1 MRSLFLLLGS
11 VAMVATPAT
20 LSAQYGGRVLSPRY
34 VQEAQQD
41 HPKLVEE
48 FGGAETGSRASYV
61 ESVGRRVAAFSG
73 VNPGAYR
80 FTVLNSAVENAFA
93 TPGGYIYITRQ
104 LMGLMDNE
112 SELAF
117 ALGHEIGHVAGNHA
131 QARQSYA
138 QRNTILGVLGAVF
151 GSVIGAGGFGDLL
164 SRGAMQAAQMSTLSF
179 SRDQEYQAD
188 TLGMRYVVSAGYDPA
203 GAAGVL
209 GAITRATALEA
220 RIQGRDNR
228 QTPEWAS
235 THPLGTNRVQ
245 RAFAAARQTG
255 RLGSGLRNRDQFLD
269 QLEGVFVDDDPAQ
282 GVIDGRTFTHP
293 DLRIFFAVPQG
304 YLMQNGTTAV
314 SISGTA
320 GKAQFSGGRY
330 DGSLETYIGQ
340 LLQALSGGQVR
351 LSVPPAQ
358 RTTING
364 IPAAYT
370 TGRAATSSG
379 AVDVSVFAYQW
390 SPNTVYHFVTIT
402 RGGAGVGPFVPMVES
417 IRRIAP
423 NEAANIRPRIIDV
436 HTVVP
441 GDTVQSLASRMAYRT
456 FQLDRFLSLNN
467 LAANSRLTPG
477 QKVKLIV
484 YGSRRG

>member
-11 VAMVATPAT
+11 AAMVATPAV
-20 LSAQYGGRVLSPRY
+20 LSAQSAGRVLSPRY
-34 VQEAQQD
+34 VQEAQRD
-41 HPKLVEE
+41 HPELVEE
-48 FGGAETGSRASYV
+48 FGGAETGQRGAYV
-61 ESVGRRVAAFSG
+61 ESVGRRVAAPSG
-73 VNPGAYR
+73 VNPNAYR
-80 FTVLNSAVENAFA
+80 FTLLNSAVENAFA

-104 LMGLMDNE
+104 LMALMDNE

-117 ALGHEIGHVAGNHA
+117 ALGHEVGHVAGNHA
-131 QARQSYA
+131 QARQAYS
-138 QRNTILGVLGAVF
+138 RRSSVLGVLGAIL
-151 GSVIGAGGFGDLL
+151 GSVVGGGFG
-164 SRGAMQAAQMSTLSF
+164 SAIAQMSQQRSQLATLSF

-188 TLGMRYVVSAGYDPA
+188 TLGMRYLVSAGYDPA

-209 GAITRATALEA
+209 AAISRATALEA
-220 RIQGRDNR
+220 RVQGQTNR

-235 THPLGTNRVQ
+235 THPLGENRVQ
-245 RAFAAARQTG
+245 RTTAMARQTG
-255 RLGSGLRNRDQFLD
+255 RLGAGQRNRDQFLN

-282 GVIDGRTFTHP
+282 GVIEGRTFTHP

-314 SISGTA
+314 SIGGTA

-330 DGSLETYIGQ
+330 NGNLETYINQ
-340 LLQALSGGQVR
+340 LLQALAGGQVR

-358 RTTING
+358 RTVING

-379 AVDVSVFAYQW
+379 TVDVSVFAYQW
-390 SPNTVYHFVTIT
+390 SPNTVYHFVMIT
-402 RGGAGVGPFVPMVES
+402 RGGAGMGPFVPMVES
-417 IRRIAP
+417 IRRISP
-423 NEAANIRPRIIDV
+423 NEAAAIRPRIVDV
-436 HTVVP
+436 HTVTP

-467 LAANSRLTPG
+467 LAANQRLVPG
-477 QKVKLIV
+477 QKVKLVV
-484 YGSRRG
+484 YGSRRA